1 MNYTFVVNGVVQLVL
16 IPETELDRL
25 LLEKTLD
32 GLSTIEVTKLT
43 QPVSILGKPVTDS
56 YVIKSK
62 SHVSSPALSNNYD
75 SSET

>member
-32 GLSTIEVTKLT
+32 GLSSIEVTKLT

-62 SHVSSPALSNNYD
+62 SHVNSSALSYNHD

>member
-1 MNYTFVVNGVVQLVL
+1 MNYTFVVNGTVQLVL

-25 LLEKTLD
+25 LLDKTLG
-32 GLSTIEVTKLT
+32 GLSAIEIEKLS

-56 YVIKSK
+56 YVVRNKPSGLTYK
-62 SHVSSPALSNNYD
+62 ND

>member
-32 GLSTIEVTKLT
+32 GLSSIEVTKLT

-62 SHVSSPALSNNYD
+62 SNLSSPALSNNYD

>member
-1 MNYTFVVNGVVQLVL
+1 MNYTFVVNGTVQLVL

-25 LLEKTLD
+25 LLDRTLG
-32 GLSTIEVTKLT
+32 GLSYVEIEKLS

-56 YVIKSK
+56 YIVRNKPSGLI
-62 SHVSSPALSNNYD
+62 NYKND